1 MLPQCSGEN
10 LLNSM
15 RLKVKTIVLPNNYP
29 IFKIKSQV
37 GLPEGDVASDVVMAP
52 AGDILESN
60 LSSNPS
66 SKMMLGSS
74 RMVAVAS
81 NSNLLE
87 PATSNQLDLSG
98 NHSSEE
104 EVNFSSIKTA
114 VIVFSFSFV
123 IIGMVINV
131 TIVNIFISIIIIPV
145 LS

>member
-1 MLPQCSGEN
+1 M
-10 LLNSM
+10 
-15 RLKVKTIVLPNNYP
+15 
-29 IFKIKSQV
+29 
-37 GLPEGDVASDVVMAP
+37 ASDVVMAP

-66 SKMMLGSS
+66 SKIMPGSS
-74 RMVAVAS
+74 KMVAVAS

-104 EVNFSSIKTA
+104 EVNFSSINTV

-131 TIVNIFISIIIIPV
+131 TIVNIFISIIIFMMIPV